1 MLDSGFAR
9 TARRQLPCTTQHHRA
24 RTRTR
29 ALFGG
34 KCHAT
39 PMIRPSTS
47 LKTRRLTRPP
57 PRCRGVAASHP
68 TRVALTRYRCARP
81 DPVARSKRRYVCV
94 LTSHP
99 ALARFGEVSYAQ
111 FTGLDD
117 RGLLRYAPFKRR
129 RIDLLSRNRHSP
141 ALRAGPGIK
150 KAPAQHTQGLSA
162 TCLRK
167 RWVTDEPRCLPGA
180 CRSDQ
185 WSRRRKQPGPRRGS

>member
-1 MLDSGFAR
+1 MASSRKG
-9 TARRQLPCTTQHHRA
+9 
-24 RTRTR
+24 
-29 ALFGG
+29 
-34 KCHAT
+34 
-39 PMIRPSTS
+39 
-47 LKTRRLTRPP
+47 RRLFLAAGAKSATTHQPP
-57 PRCRGVAASHP
+57 SRCRNGATAQRHVRH
-68 TRVALTRYRCARP
+68 RCARP
-81 DPVARSKRRYVCV
+81 NPVARSESRYVCV

-99 ALARFGEVSYAQ
+99 ALARFGKASYAQ

-117 RGLLRYAPFKRR
+117 YRLLRCAPFKRR
-129 RIDLLSRNRHSP
+129 RIDFPSHST
-141 ALRAGPGIK
+141 RSQCNVCEPGIK